1 MDQALEFLD
10 PSAGQESEDSYP
22 ASIHGSPCGFPNP
35 FFPPD
40 GGDRDGARC
49 RPGPA
54 AGPAVPLSAITAL
67 PSIGGILQE
76 LPEIIEKAA
85 AWRGLLVPP
94 AQESSLA
101 GGRSVS
107 PRYRPSGVNRSGRAS
122 RPSGSARRERRRR
135 PLGVPCFP
143 PPGTWLSSAKLPGV
157 CSGEQHRSAVSLHSE
172 TIRAALHTLR
182 GFGGDKGKCCW
193 MLQSARMGYLLINCR
208 ACGIPLS
215 QIYLLHTV
223 IISPRAPI

>member
-1 MDQALEFLD
+1 MLIVIVPVSLWPTDSKERTLSLLRPRRMIGQSRSPTPWTSLEFLD

-22 ASIHGSPCGFPNP
+22 ASIHGPPCGFPIP
-35 FFPPD
+35 FLPRTEETEMEP
-40 GGDRDGARC
+40 GAGLARAW
-49 RPGPA
+49 PGPA

-107 PRYRPSGVNRSGRAS
+107 PGYRPSGVTRSGRAS
-122 RPSGSARRERRRR
+122 RPSRSARRERR
-135 PLGVPCFP
+135 PLG
-143 PPGTWLSSAKLPGV
+143 A
-157 CSGEQHRSAVSLHSE
+157 
-172 TIRAALHTLR
+172 
-182 GFGGDKGKCCW
+182 
-193 MLQSARMGYLLINCR
+193 
-208 ACGIPLS
+208 
-215 QIYLLHTV
+215 
-223 IISPRAPI
+223 